1 MANLNY
7 FQNRI
12 SSETTHISKESR
24 SMSEYLSYDSA
35 EEATILKL
43 HDNFAW
49 LSFAIDYRSGADV
62 SLMIDD
68 IQWIMDGQEE
78 Y

>member
-12 SSETTHISKESR
+12 QSETTHISKESR
-24 SMSEYLSYDSA
+24 SINEYLSYDSA

-49 LSFAIDYRSGADV
+49 LSFNIDYRTGSDV
-62 SLMIDD
+62 SLLIDD
-68 IQWIMDGQEE
+68 INWVIEPQED